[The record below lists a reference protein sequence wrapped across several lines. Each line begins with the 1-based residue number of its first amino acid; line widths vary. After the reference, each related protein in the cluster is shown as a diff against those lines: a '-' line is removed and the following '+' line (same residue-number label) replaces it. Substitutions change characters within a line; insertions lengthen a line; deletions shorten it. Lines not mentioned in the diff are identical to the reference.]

1 MELISQA
8 FEYGQKHSSEF
19 WAAAVQHL
27 QLSFAALA
35 IAIVVC
41 VPLGILTSR
50 FGAVARV
57 IINAIGIA
65 RVVPSLALLLV
76 LLPILG
82 VGFTPA
88 LVALTLL
95 AFPPILINTDAGMRG
110 VDPATLDAARG
121 MGMTWFQSLWE
132 VEIPLA
138 LPVVI
143 GGIRTATVEVI
154 ASATLATFIGAGGF
168 GDFIAQGL
176 AGSDNRVLL
185 VGAIP
190 VALLAACAELLL
202 ATLQRYVSP
211 IIPSNFK
218 TA

>member
-1 MELISQA
+1 MELLGQA

-19 WAAAVQHL
+19 WTAVTQHL

-35 IAIVVC
+35 IAIILC

-50 FGAVARV
+50 FGTTARL

-65 RVVPSLALLLV
+65 RVIPSVAVLIV

-82 VGFTPA
+82 VGFTPS
-88 LVALTLL
+88 LVALAFL
-95 AFPPILINTDAGMRG
+95 AFPPVLINTDAGMRG
-110 VDPATLDAARG
+110 VDAATREAARG
-121 MGMTWFQSLWE
+121 MGMNWFQSLWQ

-138 LPVVI
+138 LPVIV

-154 ASATLATFIGAGGF
+154 ASATLAAFIGGGGL
-168 GDFIAQGL
+168 GDFITQGL
-176 AGSDNRVLL
+176 SGSDNRVLL
-185 VGAIP
+185 VGAVP
-190 VALLAACAELLL
+190 VALLAILAEILL
-202 ATLQRYVSP
+202 ATLQRYVNP
-211 IIPSNFK
+211 AIPSNFR

>member
-1 MELISQA
+1 MELLGQA
-8 FEYGQKHSSEF
+8 FEYAQKHSDEF
-19 WAAAVQHL
+19 WKAAGQHL
-27 QLSFAALA
+27 QLSFTALA
-35 IAIVVC
+35 IAIVLC

-50 FGAVARV
+50 FGTVARV
-57 IINAIGIA
+57 IINTIGIA
-65 RVVPSLALLLV
+65 RVIPSLAVLLV

-82 VGFTPA
+82 VGFLPA
-88 LVALTLL
+88 AVALTLL
-95 AFPPILINTDAGMRG
+95 AFPPILINTDTGMRG

-121 MGMTWFQSLWE
+121 MGMTWSQSLWE

-138 LPVVI
+138 LPVII

-154 ASATLATFIGAGGF
+154 ASATLATFIGAGGL
-168 GDFIAQGL
+168 GDFISQGL

-190 VALLAACAELLL
+190 VALLAASAEIVL